1 MKLCSQITISLG
13 FNFTFEKNQVFIE
26 EEEDKP

>member
-26 EEEDKP
+26 EEDKP